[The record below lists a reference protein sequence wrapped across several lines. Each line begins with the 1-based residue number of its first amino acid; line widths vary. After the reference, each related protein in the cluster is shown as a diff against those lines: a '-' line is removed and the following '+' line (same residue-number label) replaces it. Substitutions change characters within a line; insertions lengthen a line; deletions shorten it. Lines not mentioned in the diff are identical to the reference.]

1 MRIMDAINR
10 LRKPQ
15 KVCLTLVIGGVLAV
29 ILAIIS
35 TSISSTGADIGAGL
49 LFLLGQFS
57 IFAGLVGIAVYTKR
71 TWLRILIIVIVI
83 TSVYSQ
89 YSSWQRAEDHSN
101 RLYCKEKVENDEWIP
116 EGDNFCR
123 KYYIAN

>member
-1 MRIMDAINR
+1 MILISKLNKHQQVF
-10 LRKPQ
+10 LSFIT
-15 KVCLTLVIGGVLAV
+15 CGVLAV

-49 LFLLGQFS
+49 LFLLGQVS

-71 TWLRILIIVIVI
+71 NWLRVLIIVIVVA
-83 TSVYSQ
+83 SVYTQ
-89 YSSWQRAEDHSN
+89 YSSWKRAEDHSN
-101 RLYCKEKVENDEWIP
+101 KLYCTEKVDNDEWIP
-116 EGDNFCR
+116 EGNEFCR

>member
-1 MRIMDAINR
+1 MFLISKLNKHQQVFLSFIT
-10 LRKPQ
+10 
-15 KVCLTLVIGGVLAV
+15 CGVLAV

-49 LFLLGQFS
+49 LFLLGQVS

-71 TWLRILIIVIVI
+71 NWLRILIIVIVVA
-83 TSVYSQ
+83 SVYTQ
-89 YSSWQRAEDHSN
+89 YTSWKRAEDRSN
-101 RLYCKEKVENDEWIP
+101 QLYCTEKVDNNEWIP
-116 EGDNFCR
+116 EGDEFCR